1 MKRMS
6 PCRTKKRAQEGYA
19 LLMIMFFLAMLV
31 LSMAAAAP
39 TVINDLQR
47 DKEEEMVWRGKQ
59 YVRGIRLFYQRMHRF
74 PVELDDLTKPKTG
87 LRFMRQAYKDPMNQV
102 DGSWRLIYLGPGGV
116 LIGSL
121 KMRCISFTSQPGL
134 GPPAPVGASSSFG
147 SAPATSTQSSSFGG
161 SSFST
166 SSNSSS
172 STFGTAPGGAAGC
185 TQLTNPTG
193 DPNAPNPGS
202 SDEMGTPHDIAPADV
217 PQPIMG
223 GSIVGVGSKV
233 NKKSFLWYEKA
244 KNYRLFEFVW
254 DPSKDV
260 ITGRQ
265 MGVIPGVSPY
275 GPAPGLP
282 VSPVNNPGQMQNPV
296 NNPTNNLT
304 NNPTNNPTNNLNAP
318 QEPPLQA
325 PTNP

>member
-1 MKRMS
+1 MS
-6 PCRTKKRAQEGYA
+6 PRRTKKRAQEGYA

-31 LSMAAAAP
+31 LSMATAAP

-47 DKEEEMVWRGKQ
+47 DREEEMVWRGKQ
-59 YVRGIRLFYQRMHRF
+59 YVRGIRLFYQKVHRF

-102 DGSWRLIYLGPGGV
+102 DGTWRLIYLGPGGV

-121 KMRCISFTSQPGL
+121 KMRCISSFTSQPGL
-134 GPPAPVGASSSFG
+134 GGAAPLGASSSFG
-147 SAPATSTQSSSFGG
+147 SPPATSAQSSSSFGG

-172 STFGTAPGGAAGC
+172 STFGTAPGGTAPAAGC
-185 TQLTNPTG
+185 AQLTNPTG
-193 DPNAPNPGS
+193 DPNAPNQGS

-217 PQPIMG
+217 PPPIMG
-223 GSIVGVGSKV
+223 GSIIGVGSKV
-233 NKKSFLWYEKA
+233 NKQSFLWYEKA

-265 MGVIPGVSPY
+265 MGVIPGVAPY

-282 VSPVNNPGQMQNPV
+282 MSPVNNPGQMQ
-296 NNPTNNLT
+296 
-304 NNPTNNPTNNLNAP
+304 NPTNNLNAP